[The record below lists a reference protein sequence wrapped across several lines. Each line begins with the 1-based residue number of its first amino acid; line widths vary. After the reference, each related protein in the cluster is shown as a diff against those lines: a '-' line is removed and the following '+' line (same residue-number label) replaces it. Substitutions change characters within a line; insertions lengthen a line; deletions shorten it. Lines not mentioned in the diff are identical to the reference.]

1 MPGVKDLGAALGL
14 RSRERGWPDRFMA
27 QSRLTPSLQC
37 AMGCVSVSLCVGGLS
52 PRHSLERPRVGVWG
66 G

>member
-27 QSRLTPSLQC
+27 QSRLTPLLQC

-52 PRHSLERPRVGVWG
+52 P
-66 G
+66 